1 MAAVGK
7 PVSCLVAV
15 CTVRWPWQGEWLF
28 STEKKLL
35 GAKRDLKLSVT
46 GSRVFALK
54 FIPAAFAFYF
64 SLAFSSSFWAVLSP
78 CCVSR

>member
-1 MAAVGK
+1 M
-7 PVSCLVAV
+7 SCLVAV
-15 CTVRWPWQGEWLF
+15 CTVIWPWKREQLF
-28 STEKKLL
+28 SMEKKLL

-46 GSRVFALK
+46 GSRVFAPE

-78 CCVSR
+78 RCVSR